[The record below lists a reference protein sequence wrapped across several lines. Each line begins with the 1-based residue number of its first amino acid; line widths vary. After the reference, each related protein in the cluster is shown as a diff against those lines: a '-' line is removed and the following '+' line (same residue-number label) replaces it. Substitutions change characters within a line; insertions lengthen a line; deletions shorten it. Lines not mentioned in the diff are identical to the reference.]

1 MIGGR
6 KYALGERTGDREEVR
21 ICSHCFVLFFF
32 IRKWRDNNESL
43 CLIEEIL
50 DVFLITS
57 LLGQVLGREAELWEV
72 CGVCTLYSSL
82 SLIRKVFE
90 RLRLFC
96 FHSFVK
102 FNSLDAF
109 L

>member
-1 MIGGR
+1 MHWERGLGTGGSPD
-6 KYALGERTGDREEVR
+6 LFSLV
-21 ICSHCFVLFFF
+21 FFF
-32 IRKWRDNNESL
+32 IRKWRDKNESL
-43 CLIEEIL
+43 CLIEELL